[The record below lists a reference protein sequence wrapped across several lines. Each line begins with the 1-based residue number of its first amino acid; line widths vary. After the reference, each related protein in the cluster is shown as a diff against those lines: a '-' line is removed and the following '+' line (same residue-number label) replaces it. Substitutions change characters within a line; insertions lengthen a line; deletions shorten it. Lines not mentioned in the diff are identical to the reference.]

1 MNFNVKTVSEY
12 LENVP
17 TERKQY
23 FFQLRESILD
33 NLPDGFEEQL
43 RNGMIAYVV
52 PHKIYPPGYH
62 VDPQEPLPFVSIAS
76 QKNFIGLYH
85 MGLYTKKELLDW
97 FITEYPKHSKYK
109 LDMGK
114 SCVRLKKPN
123 DIPFQLIGELMQKM
137 TVQEWISLYEQKI
150 RQKKQK

>member
-33 NLPDGFEEQL
+33 NLPYGFEEQL
-43 RNGMIAYVV
+43 RNSMIAYVV

-137 TVQEWISLYEQKI
+137 TVQEWISLYEQQI